1 MLLLCCYSLLLFV
14 NSRDVFAEFDTTED
28 YTRFDTDNMPKI
40 REFFG
45 ELGQMDSETFSTM
58 MLDLIRTLIETCV
71 ANTEYSYWVCNDVDM
86 YGTLLNPDGYVFANQ
101 TQFPDRDI
109 EVASTK
115 EGAYIQSLL
124 GAFLTQKL
132 HFYRLR
138 YQNVCHVDGPIVPAE
153 DQVALHGCV
162 KDDITKV
169 SEMFRVF
176 LRKYK
181 KANPKTADL
190 LQHNLVAG
198 HKLFL
203 EILED
208 PNETPCLCVVNDK
221 CPSLTLSCYNH
232 NIHRDLYADVGSRL
246 HHWTQ
251 DAKLAIPD
259 ESIRKRLYTKNPSS
273 DKPERIGYK
282 KLAYMKDYERQCKTV
297 EARKCVRSK
306 SYEICNLQ
314 FTDKTE
320 WYQRYLKKSCSHLC
334 SECSL
339 GVIDATREYV
349 NSTPHSHTHWCPGG
363 TPAKYFKCSSDGDMR
378 PVVERL
384 RRNSWPTD

>member
-138 YQNVCHVDGPIVPAE
+138 YQNVCHVDGPIVPAGRFSKKGVSNRKK
-153 DQVALHGCV
+153 DPLSKFFSFFLQVF
-162 KDDITKV
+162 
-169 SEMFRVF
+169 S
-176 LRKYK
+176 
-181 KANPKTADL
+181 L
-190 LQHNLVAG
+190 LWH
-198 HKLFL
+198 
-203 EILED
+203 
-208 PNETPCLCVVNDK
+208 
-221 CPSLTLSCYNH
+221 
-232 NIHRDLYADVGSRL
+232 
-246 HHWTQ
+246 
-251 DAKLAIPD
+251 
-259 ESIRKRLYTKNPSS
+259 
-273 DKPERIGYK
+273 
-282 KLAYMKDYERQCKTV
+282 
-297 EARKCVRSK
+297 
-306 SYEICNLQ
+306 
-314 FTDKTE
+314 
-320 WYQRYLKKSCSHLC
+320 
-334 SECSL
+334 
-339 GVIDATREYV
+339 
-349 NSTPHSHTHWCPGG
+349 
-363 TPAKYFKCSSDGDMR
+363 
-378 PVVERL
+378 
-384 RRNSWPTD
+384 